1 MTGWGKKDYNA
12 SDAMRSRRRFIVK
25 KLLSLALALSCAGGL
40 AEALPREADALPNVG
55 DVVNG
60 FEVK

>member
-1 MTGWGKKDYNA
+1 
-12 SDAMRSRRRFIVK
+12 MRSRRRFIVK

>member
-25 KLLSLALALSCAGGL
+25 KLLSLAL
-40 AEALPREADALPNVG
+40 PREADALPNVG